1 MTTYNWSIQSM
12 TCMAQDGGNTDVVY
26 CVGYSLTAA
35 NDDGS
40 ASASGTVGIPLSSDT
55 FTPYDQLTQDQVVG
69 WVQAALGAEQVTGL
83 QDALANQIAEK
94 KNPLTTVSSLPWV
107 NAT

>member
-26 CVGYSLTAA
+26 CVGYSLNAT

-69 WVQAALGAEQVTGL
+69 WVQAALGAEQVAGL

-94 KNPLTTVSSLPWV
+94 KNPPVVTPPLPWE
-107 NAT
+107 

>member
-1 MTTYNWSIQSM
+1 M

-26 CVGYSLTAA
+26 CVGYQLTAT

-69 WVQAALGAEQVTGL
+69 WVQAALGAEQVAGL

-94 KNPLTTVSSLPWV
+94 KNPPVVTPPLPWE
-107 NAT
+107 